1 MKKIAIAL
9 LAGSGALLAHSATAA
24 DIYTTGSAPIGITN
38 LALNKSGS
46 FAMSSGDVIERDHG
60 E

>member
-9 LAGSGALLAHSATAA
+9 LAGSGALLAHSAMAA
-24 DIYTTGSAPIGITN
+24 DISMAASPIGTSEAGT
-38 LALNKSGS
+38 LGS
-46 FAMSSGDVIERDHG
+46 FVMNSGDVIEQDHA